1 MSVKKKGLESDREH
15 DPRLKGKSHRDSLKK
30 KNSPSIKK
38 HSFFDDTIAAIITPP
53 GEGGIAAVRIA
64 GKQSRS
70 LLKKHFKPASAQKG
84 KFSPFVMRYGHF
96 VKGGKSLSREIVDEV
111 MAVYMPEGKS
121 YTGLEQVEI
130 FCHGGRQVVKEILDR
145 ILLSGARAAEP
156 GEFTKLAFLTGRM
169 DLSHAEA
176 VAEIISANT
185 QTSYKSA
192 RQHLVG
198 AYSEHIDKLR
208 TDIVE
213 ILAEIETSIDFPE
226 EECDFIDS
234 NKLLLNLD
242 KIVKQTYLLLE
253 SYRGGRIIK
262 EGYKIA
268 IAGRPNAGKSSLF
281 NLLLKQERALVT
293 ETAGTT
299 RDYLSEWIELEGF
312 AVNIID
318 TAGLRQKGG
327 SIEKAGQ
334 KSAMKIIRDADL
346 LLWMVDISGK
356 NWEYSLKSD
365 LKSFGEID
373 NMIIFNK
380 IDLLK
385 KESKPHGQN
394 EINISC
400 LTGKGL
406 KKLKKN
412 IISLINKNISDLTS
426 GQIVTSSRHRQKLS
440 SSLKNLK
447 KARTKLK
454 QNETPELT
462 SFDLRQAVNDLDE
475 ITGKIYTEEIL
486 GRIFSKFCIG
496 K

>member
-1 MSVKKKGLESDREH
+1 MSARKTGLESDRENVI
-15 DPRLKGKSHRDSLKK
+15 SLKK
-30 KNSPSIKK
+30 KDSSSTKK
-38 HSFFDDTIAAIITPP
+38 HSFFDETIAAIITPP

-64 GKQSRS
+64 GRQSLV
-70 LLKKHFKPASAQKG
+70 LLKKHFIPASGVKG

-96 VKGGKSLSREIVDEV
+96 VEGKSHSKEIIDEV
-111 MAVYMPEGKS
+111 MTVYMPEGKS

-130 FCHGGRQVVKEILDR
+130 FCHGGHQVVKEILDQ
-145 ILLSGARAAEP
+145 ILSSGARAAEP
-156 GEFTKLAFLTGRM
+156 GEFTKLAFLTGRI

-192 RQHLVG
+192 RHHLVG
-198 AYSEHIDKLR
+198 AYSEHIEKLR
-208 TDIVE
+208 TEIVE
-213 ILAEIETSIDFPE
+213 IMAEIETSIDFPE
-226 EECDFIDS
+226 EECDIIDPK
-234 NKLLLNLD
+234 KLLMKLD
-242 KIVKQTYLLLE
+242 EVIGQTGGLLE

-299 RDYLSEWIELEGF
+299 RDYLSEWIDLEGF

-327 SIEKAGQ
+327 VIEKAGQ
-334 KSAMKIIRDADL
+334 KSAMKVIRDANL
-346 LLWMVDISGK
+346 LLWMVDVSTK
-356 NWEYSLKSD
+356 NWESYLKSD
-365 LKSFGEID
+365 LRTFGKID
-373 NMIIFNK
+373 KLIIFNK

-385 KESKPHGQN
+385 KTLKSSGSK
-394 EINISC
+394 EIYLSC

-406 KKLKKN
+406 KSLKRN
-412 IISLINKNISDLTS
+412 IVSHINENVPDLTS

-447 KARTKLK
+447 KARLKLK
-454 QNETPELT
+454 QNETPELIAY
-462 SFDLRQAVNDLDE
+462 DLRQAVNALDE